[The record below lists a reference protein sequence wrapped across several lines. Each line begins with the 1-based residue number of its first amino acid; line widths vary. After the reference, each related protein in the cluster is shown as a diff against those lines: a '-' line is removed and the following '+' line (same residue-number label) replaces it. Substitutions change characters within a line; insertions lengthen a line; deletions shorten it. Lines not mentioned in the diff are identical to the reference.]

1 ASALLDNMEQVN
13 AIAGLGSIVSADRIF
28 GWLEQDFRIK
38 SIEQAVAQALQPVE
52 DADLS
57 AHQIL
62 LQLATSPE
70 GKTRLVTT
78 NFDLLFEKCNGSLP
92 IAVPPRLPDPLRDS
106 EFEGIIHLHGRV
118 NDDYS
123 GAYGDGFILSS
134 SEFG

>member
-1 ASALLDNMEQVN
+1 MRFYRDGPSIPDELLTARDEGRVVFFCGAGVSLARAGLPSFIGLAKQVIAKLGVQKEHPASALLDNMEQVN

-70 GKTRLVTT
+70 GKT
-78 NFDLLFEKCNGSLP
+78 
-92 IAVPPRLPDPLRDS
+92 
-106 EFEGIIHLHGRV
+106 
-118 NDDYS
+118 
-123 GAYGDGFILSS
+123 
-134 SEFG
+134 